1 MKEFVITTDNMADL
15 PSSYYEEN
23 QIPYMFLTYTMD
35 GVTYHRENQLSSGE
49 FYRRMREGS
58 MPTTSQVN
66 AEEAKELWRPWLE
79 KGYDVLHIAF
89 SSGLSGTYNSCR
101 LAADELKEEYPDG
114 TVRVIDS
121 LCASLGQGLY
131 VDKAVRMKSEGKTME
146 EIAGWLEEKKL
157 NLCHVFTVDDLFHL
171 HRGGRVSKMT
181 AVLGTMINIKPVLH
195 VDDEGHLIAVGKV
208 RGRKR
213 SLIKLVDMM
222 EERLAD
228 CSENNDRVFIS
239 HGDCLED
246 AQFVARLVRERFGIE
261 DILINPVGATIGAH
275 SGPGTMALFFL
286 GKYR

>member
-131 VDKAVRMKSEGKTME
+131 VDKAVRMKREGKTME